1 MIAGALLLQLMLAGR
16 EQSERLADIDRLSGE
31 DALYTQSELDA
42 RIAEA
47 EARVRRQYEQAAA
60 GGGEAEA
67 DRADDRPADD
77 GAGESGAPSAAG
89 GGASPEASDG
99 QAGTADDG
107 AGESGAPSAAGGGA
121 SPEASG
127 GQAGAANGATAGGID
142 VRIKPGMTLTE
153 TARLL
158 ESKGVIDDADALMKL
173 MARMSTRIRAG
184 YYSFTGNET
193 LEDVRTIITSPPED

>member
-1 MIAGALLLQLMLAGR
+1 MVDKRSLLLGLGIGMIAGALLLQLMLAGR
-16 EQSERLADIDRLSGE
+16 EQSERLADIGRLSGE

-89 GGASPEASDG
+89 GGASPEASGG
-99 QAGTADDG
+99 QAGTADG
-107 AGESGAPSAAGGGA
+107 GAAGDA
-121 SPEASG
+121 
-127 GQAGAANGATAGGID
+127 AGAANGATAGGID

-184 YYSFTGNET
+184 YYTFTGNET
-193 LEDVRTIITSPPED
+193 LEEVRTIITSPPAE